1 MSNFPIMSQSEF
13 SRAPF
18 NQSNLPPRIVPVVV
32 TVTLSKEVKVLVND
46 YTINGAGMDED
57 GNYYEDIDYSHCDF
71 KEAVEKQITMPQDA
85 YYEFNKALYLVED
98 ENTKDKLRDLKD
110 WRVENLEVESEV

>member
-1 MSNFPIMSQSEF
+1 
-13 SRAPF
+13 
-18 NQSNLPPRIVPVVV
+18 
-32 TVTLSKEVKVLVND
+32 
-46 YTINGAGMDED
+46 MDED

-98 ENTKDKLRDLKD
+98 EGTKDKLRDLKD